1 MRQVKFVLRQIH
13 CGAVA
18 EVKGVFLE
26 PLQRENIR
34 LAATV
39 MIVRDKPASSGFGI
53 EVFMMKRPGK
63 GDFPDLH
70 VFPGGKVEASDW
82 QPELCP
88 DMTDTEAS
96 ERLGI
101 EDGGLRYWM
110 AVARECFE
118 ECGVLLAR
126 DRLGAMGFDET
137 QRASLQLARQ
147 QLLKD
152 EMSWHGLLRENTLT
166 VAVDRLVY
174 FSHWITPPSVPRRF
188 DTRFFLAALPVG
200 EVAIADTEET
210 IAGEWVDP
218 REAMAKQVA
227 GEWLMIEPTLRSL
240 ETLAAY
246 KSVDEALTEVGAERH
261 VLAWK
266 PELGKQGMQPFR
278 PGFQIDEATGT

>member
-1 MRQVKFVLRQIH
+1 MRQVKFVLRRIH
-13 CGAVA
+13 CRAVA

-39 MIVRDKPASSGFGI
+39 MIVRDKPALSGFWHRGLHD
-53 EVFMMKRPGK
+53 EAARK
-63 GDFPDLH
+63 GRLSRFH

-88 DMTDTEAS
+88 DMTDAEAS

-101 EDGGLRYWM
+101 EEGGLRYWM

-126 DRLGAMGFDET
+126 DRLGAMGFDGT

-152 EMSWHGLLRENTLT
+152 EMSWHGLLQENTLT

-218 REAMAKQVA
+218 RDALAKQVA
-227 GEWLMIEPTLRSL
+227 GEWLMIDPTLRSL
-240 ETLAAY
+240 
-246 KSVDEALTEVGAERH
+246 KRWRPIH
-261 VLAWK
+261 VSRRL
-266 PELGKQGMQPFR
+266 
-278 PGFQIDEATGT
+278 

>member
-1 MRQVKFVLRQIH
+1 M
-13 CGAVA
+13 
-18 EVKGVFLE
+18 E
-26 PLQRENIR
+26 PLERENIR

-39 MIVRDKPASSGFGI
+39 MIVRDKPASSGSGF

-82 QPELCP
+82 QPALCP
-88 DMTDTEAS
+88 DMTDVEAS

-101 EDGGLRYWM
+101 AAGGLRYWM

-126 DRLGAMGFDET
+126 DRRGAMGFAET

-147 QLLKD
+147 RLLKY
-152 EMSWHGLLRENTLT
+152 ELSWHGLLHESELT

-188 DTRFFLAALPVG
+188 DTRFFLAALPEG
-200 EVAIADTEET
+200 EVAIADTQET
-210 IAGEWVDP
+210 IAGEWVEP
-218 REAMAKQVA
+218 HEALAKQVE
-227 GEWLMIEPTLRSL
+227 GEWLMIDPTLRSL
-240 ETLAAY
+240 ETIAAY
-246 KSVDEALTEVGAERH
+246 TCVEEALTEVGAERH
-261 VLAWK
+261 VRAWT
-266 PELGKQGMQPFR
+266 PQLGNQGMQPFR
-278 PGFQIDEATGT
+278 PGFRNDEAAHS